1 MRVDLKILGLFS
13 ALFFGLAA
21 LMSVPMANA
30 DGVKPANDIVVAGIS
45 LPDIPKG
52 EGKTC
57 IAPKE
62 FMRRNH
68 MNMLKHDRNETVHLG
83 NRTIKASL
91 KQCVSCH
98 AVNGADSKPVT
109 VEDPKHFCR
118 ACHDYVAVKIDC
130 FECHASRP
138 DVTLK
143 SKVNPHSPEA
153 KALAAYVAQPQATSE
168 KGLKK

>member
-1 MRVDLKILGLFS
+1 MKFCLKIIALILAILGG
-13 ALFFGLAA
+13 GLVV
-21 LMSVPMANA
+21 LPGRVANA
-30 DGVKPANDIVVAGIS
+30 DGPNINAGAVPAGV

-52 EGKTC
+52 KGKSC
-57 IAPKE
+57 IAPTD

-68 MNMLKHDRNETVHLG
+68 MNLLKHDRYETVHFG
-83 NRTIKASL
+83 NRQVKASL

-98 AVNGADSKPVT
+98 AVNGANNIPVT

-138 DVTLK
+138 ELTLK
-143 SKVNPHSPEA
+143 SKLDRVIKENQD
-153 KALAAYVAQPQATSE
+153 LAAYA
-168 KGLKK
+168 KGSKQ